1 MSNNKDKN
9 LEMDMQRKECTPKL
23 NNRESMLG
31 KMECSYL
38 GPETL
43 HREIISLWEK
53 QNLEENFPS
62 TLLKVCNVTI
72 IFYINICS
80 VK

>member
-9 LEMDMQRKECTPKL
+9 LEMDMQRKEWTPKL

-43 HREIISLWEK
+43 YRRNNSHYGKSK
-53 QNLEENFPS
+53 TLEENFPS
-62 TLLKVCNVTI
+62 T
-72 IFYINICS
+72 
-80 VK
+80 